1 MNNIKVVTKI
11 NKSASEVF
19 SRFGDG
25 LFEKLV
31 PSFAKVLRNDGIY
44 VGSKVSVKFMIPF
57 MKTWYSQIIDVYKG
71 NSYYFTDIGL
81 SGMPFGIIEW
91 RHHHKVVRIDST
103 SCFIVD
109 DIQFK
114 TNSRVLDYIVKL
126 IFSASMKMR
135 RGQYKNF
142 FINN

>member
-1 MNNIKVVTKI
+1 MNRIKVCTKI

-44 VGSKVSVKFMIPF
+44 PGSKVSVKLPF
-57 MKTWYSQIIDVYKG
+57 MKTWHSEIIDVYKG
-71 NSYYFTDIGL
+71 MSYYFTDIGL

-109 DIQFK
+109 DIEFK
-114 TNSRVLDYIVKL
+114 TGHWFSDFMVNQ
-126 IFSASMKMR
+126 IFSLSMKMR
-135 RGQYKNF
+135 RGQYKSF
-142 FINN
+142 FKK